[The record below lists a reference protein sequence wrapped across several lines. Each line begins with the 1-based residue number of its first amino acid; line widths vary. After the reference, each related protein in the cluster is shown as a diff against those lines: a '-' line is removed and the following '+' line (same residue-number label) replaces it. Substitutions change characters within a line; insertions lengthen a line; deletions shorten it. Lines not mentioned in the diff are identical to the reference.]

1 MSQQALVRF
10 CVVEYS
16 QMMDDYTH
24 LIEHSRS
31 SRDAIRSVF
40 IKQYGFMDCNI
51 NNCLFINRDRE
62 TMNRKTDDIE
72 YTFYCQ
78 LFDSLHGLIF
88 HQTKCD
94 THKIDKNDKFI
105 LHIDDIHDQKDETMH
120 LPMEGVLVMLEKHKV
135 DSKDSIRLYDFLR
148 NEEYDTESMKYDI
161 HTLVGRSNILCEL
174 QTENAKS
181 MVQNIFKEAQVISR
195 IFTSGILYWYW
206 PYYKSKH
213 STQKQEKE
221 TNIMSIYSESG
232 VYIDKPKYNHLKD
245 EFIAFKSLGIAQWNN
260 CVLQRAIKL
269 IQTGKCKKLSSANR
283 DKELH
288 YNIKRGTAISLH
300 NIQAIIMH
308 SDFRDLTRPFY
319 STFRPN
325 SFGESLSSITKRH
338 SSFYHLA
345 KALRETVQYFG
356 DNPCGG
362 VYYCGIKVVLGITS
376 FAVVLNSPL
385 TTSMHIWVAIKCS
398 TRGGMVL
405 QVQNDGDYESR
416 NHLRSFDCSLISI
429 YPEDNERLFYEPGHS
444 IRMTSVILVKTT
456 VNYRA
461 FWRAFYV
468 LDCMLNGTNMEGATI
483 RDSKVSKKRL
493 LTSINHE
500 LDKSA
505 NNMEGATIHN
515 SEVRKRFL
523 LKSINQELDKLDKL
537 AKIRELYVIDT
548 FHSFCIHKTEITINV
563 NMLDLYF
570 NSFHDLIMDS
580 VQEDDDKD
588 NKTNND
594 NVNIFKH
601 ETVALFP
608 NLRVITIVT
617 TSEDGSDSYSLSLNT
632 LLVLIAGLK
641 HLYLKKVIVKASWD
655 KDDIHEYVDSRSWLF
670 DLWDKQSMDIK
681 KRFGAEG
688 YKITLKAIQTA
699 KMDEDWL
706 TMEKN

>member
-72 YTFYCQ
+72 YTFYCE
-78 LFDSLHGLIF
+78 LLDSLHVNIF
-88 HQTKCD
+88 HQTKSD
-94 THKIDKNDKFI
+94 RHNNDKFI

-444 IRMTSVILVKTT
+444 IRMVSVIVIESAK
-456 VNYRA
+456 NYKKL
-461 FWRAFYV
+461 WTAFYI

-483 RDSKVSKKRL
+483 RGNKRDKRIL
-493 LTSINHE
+493 LAAINHE
-500 LDKSA
+500 LEKVSTK
-505 NNMEGATIHN
+505 NRLSG
-515 SEVRKRFL
+515 
-523 LKSINQELDKLDKL
+523 
-537 AKIRELYVIDT
+537 LYVIDT

-681 KRFGAEG
+681 NSFGAKGWE
-688 YKITLKAIQTA
+688 ITLKAIQTA